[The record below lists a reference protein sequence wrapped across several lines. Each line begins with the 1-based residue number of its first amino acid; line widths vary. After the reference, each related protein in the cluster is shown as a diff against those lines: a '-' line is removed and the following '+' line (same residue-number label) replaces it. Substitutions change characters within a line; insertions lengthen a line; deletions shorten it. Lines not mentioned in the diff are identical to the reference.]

1 MAPRDPSFDDTDALA
16 HTVDTGN
23 GTDASR
29 TVAGEEQVHLP
40 TGNARYI
47 VGDLLGRGGMGDVV
61 VAIDAQIGRDV
72 AIKRMRDVNAASIAR
87 FLREA
92 RIQGRLDHPAIVPV
106 HELAIDEEGRP
117 YFVMKRLTGTT
128 LADILSDP
136 GDPVPRATV
145 SERRSRQRL
154 LRAFTDVC
162 LAVEFAHTRGVIHR
176 DLKPANIMLGD
187 FGEVYV
193 LDWGIAHLVREDDA
207 ADLLHTQKRP
217 RPGEKPAWNV
227 GVVET
232 EAGAVLGTVGYM
244 APEQLRGWAIDHR
257 ADVYALGCILFEI
270 LARQPLHRPGDHA
283 AALGEYD
290 ARPSSRSPAQE
301 VPPELDALCVAATA
315 EDPGK
320 RPASAREVGESVQ
333 RFLDGDRDVGQR
345 RRLAA
350 EHLALARSA
359 LVGGEH
365 LPLTTTSPTMTS
377 PTMTSIARRGADRD
391 NEIARRNVMQHA
403 GRALALDPSS
413 ADAADL
419 VTRMIL
425 EPPRETPAKVQAEL
439 SALEDADLRSQ
450 GRFAMAAYIIYLTF
464 VPIMVWVGVRD
475 VPTLTLGTLAIVANI
490 AFAFVLMRK
499 RTVSTAF
506 LYTMVGSN
514 VVLLAIAARL
524 FSPFLVAPG
533 IAAATMFAL
542 VLHPRFGRPAVLVIA
557 LCGAILVPWL
567 LERIGVLSPTIGAHD
582 GALVMRTANGSF
594 RLPHMEIALAFYVIA
609 LLICSAFLSRGMSL
623 MHYQSRRA
631 AYLQAWHMRQLV
643 PMVAAKR

>member
-1 MAPRDPSFDDTDALA
+1 MAPRDPPFDDTAALA
-16 HTVDTGN
+16 QTIGTTPR
-23 GTDASR
+23 TDAPR
-29 TVAGEEQVHLP
+29 TVAADAQLALP

-106 HELAIDEEGRP
+106 HELAIDEAGHP

-136 GDPVPRATV
+136 GDPVPRETA
-145 SERRSRQRL
+145 SERHSRQRL

-217 RPGEKPAWNV
+217 RPGEAPAWNV
-227 GVVET
+227 DAVET
-232 EAGAVLGTVGYM
+232 EAGAVLGTIGYM
-244 APEQLRGWAIDHR
+244 APEQLRGWAIDR
-257 ADVYALGCILFEI
+257 RVDVYALGCILFEL
-270 LARQPLHRPGDHA
+270 LARQPLHAPGDHA

-301 VPPELDALCVAATA
+301 VPPELEALCVAATA

-320 RPASAREVGESVQ
+320 RPASAREVGERVQ

-359 LVGGEH
+359 LVGAEDV
-365 LPLTTTSPTMTS
+365 PLTTTS
-377 PTMTSIARRGADRD
+377 IVRRGAAHD
-391 NEIARRNVMQHA
+391 NQIDRRNVMQHA

-419 VTRMIL
+419 VTRMML
-425 EPPRETPAKVQAEL
+425 EPPRETPAEVQAEL

-450 GRFAMAAYIIYLTF
+450 GGFALTAYIIYLTF
-464 VPIMVWVGVRD
+464 VPIMMWVGVRD
-475 VPTLTLGTLAIVANI
+475 APTLTLGTLAILANI
-490 AFAFVLMRK
+490 GFAFVLMRSK
-499 RTVSTAF
+499 RTITTAF

-514 VVLLAIAARL
+514 ILLLAIAARL

-557 LCGAILVPWL
+557 LCSAILVPWI
-567 LERIGVLSPTIGAHD
+567 LERVGVLSPTIGAHD

-594 RLPHMEIALAFYVIA
+594 RLPHMELALALYVVA
-609 LLICSAFLSRGMSL
+609 LLICAAFLSRGMSR
-623 MHYQSRRA
+623 MHHQSRRA

-643 PMVAAKR
+643 PMGTGKR